1 MKKFLSRF
9 GYPIQLFLPKSER
22 YFLLFIIACF
32 ISASVGVVA
41 GPEIGMWVGFLFAAY
56 AAVANDSI
64 QTIGTFIASNQDK
77 KWWVL
82 WIFLG
87 SIFLGTISYSWFS
100 VDKTG
105 LTVFYP
111 NHLHDIYTKEVSGN
125 DSVRIDNFWTK
136 KDFKKLESFL
146 EDKNEDGKYNL
157 EFDVKYEGQK
167 VIVRPILNSEN
178 FKLDDLNQ
186 INFSDAEII
195 LDGSRIETYGISL
208 FLNQNGDF
216 DIISSISETEGA
228 GIYTFGKNSLINYQ
242 GGSLDYQN
250 IDEEDKIHQ
259 IGKAFFKDGK
269 VDGDVTHARLSAKG
283 FEQSPKKFHFLHIAA
298 PIFLLILTRLR
309 MPVSTTFILL
319 TSFATST
326 KAIGGVLAKSMSG
339 YILAFLIG
347 VVVFL
352 LISKLAKKYFTGE
365 ASFKWT
371 IAQWITSGTLW
382 SVWLMQDA
390 ANIAVYLDR
399 SMSFWSFFGFCL
411 IVVVGLG
418 LLLYY
423 KGGRIQRIVTEKSIV
438 TDVRFATVI
447 DFIYCI
453 ILFYFKLHS
462 EVPMSTTWVFIG
474 LLGGRELGMA
484 IRRSGSNSIFKT
496 GKLIFKDFSFA
507 MIGLVISIAIAVGV
521 NDQLTF
527 TSMLTEIPRE
537 FGEGIV
543 KFFGKLGL

>member
-9 GYPIQLFLPKSER
+9 GYPIELFLPKSER
-22 YFLLFIIACF
+22 YFLLFVIACF

-111 NHLHDIYTKEVSGN
+111 NHVHKIYTKEVSGN

-157 EFDVKYEGQK
+157 EFDIKYEGRK

-216 DIISSISETEGA
+216 D
-228 GIYTFGKNSLINYQ
+228 
-242 GGSLDYQN
+242 
-250 IDEEDKIHQ
+250 
-259 IGKAFFKDGK
+259 
-269 VDGDVTHARLSAKG
+269 
-283 FEQSPKKFHFLHIAA
+283 
-298 PIFLLILTRLR
+298 
-309 MPVSTTFILL
+309 
-319 TSFATST
+319 
-326 KAIGGVLAKSMSG
+326 
-339 YILAFLIG
+339 
-347 VVVFL
+347 
-352 LISKLAKKYFTGE
+352 
-365 ASFKWT
+365 
-371 IAQWITSGTLW
+371 
-382 SVWLMQDA
+382 
-390 ANIAVYLDR
+390 
-399 SMSFWSFFGFCL
+399 
-411 IVVVGLG
+411 
-418 LLLYY
+418 
-423 KGGRIQRIVTEKSIV
+423 
-438 TDVRFATVI
+438 
-447 DFIYCI
+447 
-453 ILFYFKLHS
+453 
-462 EVPMSTTWVFIG
+462 
-474 LLGGRELGMA
+474 
-484 IRRSGSNSIFKT
+484 
-496 GKLIFKDFSFA
+496 
-507 MIGLVISIAIAVGV
+507 
-521 NDQLTF
+521 
-527 TSMLTEIPRE
+527 
-537 FGEGIV
+537 
-543 KFFGKLGL
+543 